1 MKHRSFLLLWVGKLI
16 STAGSALTTLAASIL
31 VYRLTGSALSVGL
44 MLIATVLPSIA
55 IGLFAGVLVDR
66 FDRKK
71 IMLVSD
77 LLRALLSFL
86 IPFMVVQNQLWL
98 YAIVMLSST
107 VGQFFNPAEE
117 SILPEIVGEKELSA
131 ANSLMA
137 ISGFAS
143 AAAGFALCGW
153 ITSRFPLQ
161 WAFYLDA
168 LSFLFSMLC
177 IWQIPILELR
187 SYDRSNFHTIIEDLR
202 SGRRYMQENARLC
215 SLICVTIPA
224 FLAFGLWNS
233 LLLPFTLHM
242 LHGSSFDYGIQE
254 GLTSVGFVAGS
265 LTVMKLG
272 GRIKEGQWIIL
283 SFLGMGVV
291 GVSYALSADI
301 PLAIVLV
308 AITGLLNAPYSVARR
323 LVIQRNTTT
332 EIRGRINSIF
342 FVVRDIAYV
351 AGMATA
357 GLADSVSIRSLIVV
371 SALLWVATGM
381 WSLWKF
387 GSGGR
392 LSWIPQAV
400 GAQMSLEIGLGLESH
415 QNYVSIIE
423 TASDRFLGCEDSS
436 WLILPGPF
444 NGSSEQCLRCRP
456 PSVGYGE
463 LSAGYGH
470 ARCNGITVAS
480 KGMESAAGSPAR
492 RQNSGAGPNT
502 ICRIQSPACT

>member
-1 MKHRSFLLLWVGKLI
+1 M
-16 STAGSALTTLAASIL
+16 
-31 VYRLTGSALSVGL
+31 L
-44 MLIATVLPSIA
+44 MATVLPSIA

-86 IPFMVVQNQLWL
+86 IPSMAVRNQLWL
-98 YAIVMLSST
+98 YGIVLLSST

-117 SILPEIVGEKELSA
+117 SILPEIAREKELSA

-137 ISGFAS
+137 IGGFAS
-143 AAAGFALCGW
+143 TAAGFALCGW
-153 ITSRFPLQ
+153 ITSRYPLQ

-168 LSFLFSMLC
+168 LSFIFSALC
-177 IWQIPILELR
+177 IWRIPIPQLR
-187 SYDRSNFHTIIEDLR
+187 RQGPTNFHAVLENLR
-202 SGRRYMQENARLC
+202 SGKRYMQGNAMLR
-215 SLICVTIPA
+215 SLVFVTIPA

-254 GLTSVGFVAGS
+254 GLSSVGFIAGS

-291 GVSYALSADI
+291 GVYYALSAAI

-323 LVIQRNTTT
+323 LVIQRNTTR

-357 GLADSVSIRSLIVV
+357 GLADSVNIRSLIVV
-371 SALLWVATGM
+371 SALLWVAAGI
-381 WSLWKF
+381 WSLWKL
-387 GSGGR
+387 GS
-392 LSWIPQAV
+392 LP
-400 GAQMSLEIGLGLESH
+400 LL
-415 QNYVSIIE
+415 
-423 TASDRFLGCEDSS
+423 RF
-436 WLILPGPF
+436 
-444 NGSSEQCLRCRP
+444 
-456 PSVGYGE
+456 PS
-463 LSAGYGH
+463 
-470 ARCNGITVAS
+470 R
-480 KGMESAAGSPAR
+480 
-492 RQNSGAGPNT
+492 
-502 ICRIQSPACT
+502 